1 MDGALLLD
9 KPLGVSSNAALQ
21 RVKKIFGAK
30 KAGHAGTLD
39 PLAWGLRVGLFGEA
53 TKFAG
58 PQLDAD
64 KESLDTLKL
73 GERTST
79 ADAEGRLLE
88 KKAVEVSNGA
98 VLSVL
103 ERFRGAIEQLPPM
116 HSALKRG
123 GVPLYKLARRGETV
137 ERKARPVQI
146 FELEKLAFESPA
158 LEIRVRC
165 SKGTYIRT
173 LAEDIGNALGTGAH
187 RAALRRTGC
196 GPFRVADAVTL
207 EALTALQEAGRRE
220 RLLPLG
226 ALVGDLP
233 QRRLDAG
240 EEARFR
246 KGQALSMPGLAA
258 GVLAVLRPDGSGI
271 GVGKAD
277 AAGALEPPRAPAAEE
292 AGGNTVKSAGQ
303 KRERVG
309 KGLSG
314 GAERA

>member
-9 KPLGVSSNAALQ
+9 KPIGVSSNRVLQ
-21 RVKKIFGAK
+21 DVKKIFGAR

-39 PLAWGLRVGLFGEA
+39 PLASGLLVVLFGEA

-64 KESLDTLKL
+64 KEYLATLKL

-103 ERFRGAIEQLPPM
+103 ARFRGAIEQLPPM

-187 RAALRRTGC
+187 LTALRRTGC

-258 GVLAVLRPDGSGI
+258 GIFAVLRPDGSVI
-271 GVGKAD
+271 GLGKAD
-277 AAGALEPPRAPAAEE
+277 AAGALKPLRLTATMQAADNQLKSPA
-292 AGGNTVKSAGQ
+292 
-303 KRERVG
+303 
-309 KGLSG
+309 
-314 GAERA
+314 